1 MDLSRLCTCD
11 KNFSLKIIPTAISSR
26 TPVLGLHHKMNCTFH
41 FTHFLIQLA
50 VRMFIHS
57 KKHGSSKPFAEE
69 KKGPAH
75 MALRPLLLF
84 LSGAMGKA
92 RPGRGDRRQGMCC
105 VALENAFSCRSPF
118 SPSVTNVTGKTEG
131 PQTELFFSLFP
142 YTVLISYRLPV
153 LSWAEMDF
161 LIR

>member
-1 MDLSRLCTCD
+1 MSIFRQILDNKVVPIADGSLEVVYCD

-41 FTHFLIQLA
+41 FTHSLIQLA

-84 LSGAMGKA
+84 FFFFPAPWEKPGQGAA
-92 RPGRGDRRQGMCC
+92 IDVREC
-105 VALENAFSCRSPF
+105 A
-118 SPSVTNVTGKTEG
+118 T
-131 PQTELFFSLFP
+131 
-142 YTVLISYRLPV
+142 
-153 LSWAEMDF
+153 
-161 LIR
+161 